1 MHSQLTVFSFLSM
14 QDEFFRAKTNVIK
27 DTDSPDYNERFKV
40 DIQRGNRQFNRI
52 IKRHGVKFEIY
63 SRG

>member
-1 MHSQLTVFSFLSM
+1 M
-14 QDEFFRAKTNVIK
+14 QDEFFRAKTNVIR
-27 DTDSPDYNERFKV
+27 DTDSPEYNERFKV